1 MDNEIKT
8 DLRTEAENYGEGNIT
23 VRKNKTVDFIAKIV
37 CLLLAFFLWYYA
49 SSSDTVIYDKEYSS
63 IPVTIENSSDL
74 SLLSGDG
81 MTVDVTLSG
90 KRNDLRKINNSDIR
104 AYVVIPE
111 NATAGRH
118 EFDIKFDIPGGVTLE
133 KTSVSSIVV
142 YVDNSITKMI
152 PVKVNLVS
160 FNYEKDCEL
169 RIGSIPAITISGPAQ
184 IVETISHAS
193 LPVDM
198 GNQLISKSVSYRGE
212 LVLIDQDGEEVS
224 DSYIKLSS
232 ATASVTL
239 SVYKEKTVPILVKFK
254 YGFITQDSCRIT
266 LSRNDIKVYGEAE
279 KVNNMVIECVIDEKT
294 LKDNVAV
301 SCGIGLPTGVT
312 SVDNVYNVSV
322 TVDLKNVAEKNF
334 TVLPE
339 VVNGT
344 VVEPISP
351 IEVTIRGSVDVISA
365 ITEEDIRATVD
376 LYGMAGVVTLPV
388 SFDFEGDFSGK
399 VYEIYDSD
407 EPYEVKV
414 TVSDNVRK
422 K

>member
-1 MDNEIKT
+1 MDNEMKT
-8 DLRTEAENYGEGNIT
+8 DLRTEAEGYGEGNIT
-23 VRKNKTVDFIAKIV
+23 VRRNKTVDFIAKIV

-63 IPVTIENSSDL
+63 IPVKIENSSEL

-104 AYVVIPE
+104 AYVEIPE

-118 EFDIKFDIPGGVTLE
+118 EFEITFDIPGGVTLE

-142 YVDNSITKMI
+142 YVDNSITKTV

-169 RIGSIPAITISGPAQ
+169 RIGSIPSVTVSGPAQ
-184 IVETISHAS
+184 IVDTISHAS

-212 LVLIDQDGEEVS
+212 LKLIDLDGEEIS
-224 DSYIKLSS
+224 DSYVKLSS
-232 ATASVTL
+232 ATATVTL
-239 SVYKEKTVPILVKFK
+239 SIYKEKTVPIIVKFK
-254 YGFITQDSCRIT
+254 HGLISPDNCRIT
-266 LSRNDIKVYGEAE
+266 LSRNELTIYGEAE

-301 SCGIGLPTGVT
+301 SCGIGLPSGVT
-312 SVDNVYNVSV
+312 SRDNVYNVSV
-322 TVDLKNVAEKNF
+322 TVDLKDVLERTF
-334 TVLPE
+334 TVTP
-339 VVNGT
+339 VAVNGT
-344 VVEPISP
+344 VAEPISP
-351 IEVTIRGSVDVISA
+351 IEVTVRGREDVISVM
-365 ITEEDIRATVD
+365 TEENIMATVD

-388 SFDFEGDFSGK
+388 SFDFDSDFSGN

-407 EPYEVKV
+407 EPYEVRV
-414 TVSDNVRK
+414 TVSDNARK